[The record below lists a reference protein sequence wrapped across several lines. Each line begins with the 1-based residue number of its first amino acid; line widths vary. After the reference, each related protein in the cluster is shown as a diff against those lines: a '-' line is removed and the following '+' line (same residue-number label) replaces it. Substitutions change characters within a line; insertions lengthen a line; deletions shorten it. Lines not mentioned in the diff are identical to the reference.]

1 MKRLTLLTILLVVV
15 GLTAGFAL
23 DVKPTFSLSGSATLS
38 WGVDLD
44 TGDTGFQNSATATA
58 TLSLMADGTTDTHAG
73 KGDFYGSITISGLEL
88 YWTATDATLV
98 GTETGDAL
106 SVSAIFMAKGF
117 EFGIYG
123 APSITGNAV
132 TAIEADAYTIDET
145 ETALTVGADFGT
157 TFGTYVKGTFGP
169 VTAKVKV
176 ISNNDWSDDPAVNE
190 YAIGLD
196 GTLTVKP
203 ITVGFGVEENWVAS
217 TTGFYVDLGA
227 TVGPVAAYAGFDG
240 QLVASTFAWDADAG
254 ATLTLANTDTL
265 AVGVV
270 YGDNF
275 NGLDVKVVFTEQE
288 AKGFVDNLLLTIT
301 GLVLD
306 IADDVNDLEYEVDV
320 AGSYKIAL
328 NDTQSVTPG
337 FTVVYGSDFETV
349 DTLKFTAYVS
359 ASLFPLTTFKV
370 LYTSSDMLVTGDESG
385 NTLVFS
391 ATVAY

>member
-15 GLTAGFAL
+15 GLTAGFAI

-88 YWTATDATLV
+88 YWTGTDAALAQA
-98 GTETGDAL
+98 GDAL

-117 EFGIYG
+117 EIGIYG

-132 TAIEADAYTIDET
+132 AAIEADGYTIDET
-145 ETALTVGADFGT
+145 ETALTVGANFGT

-203 ITVGFGVEENWVAS
+203 VTVGFGVEENWVAE

-227 TVGPVAAYAGFDG
+227 TVGPVVAYAGFDG
-240 QLVASTFAWDADAG
+240 QLVSGGFAWDADAG

-265 AVGVV
+265 KVGVV

-275 NGLDVKVVFTEQE
+275 NGLDAIVIFSEKE
-288 AKGFVDNLLLTIT
+288 AKGFVDNLALTLT

-306 IADDVNDLEYEVDV
+306 IADDVNDPEYEVDL

-328 NDTQSVTPG
+328 NDAQSVTPG

-391 ATVAY
+391 ATVTY